1 MFEQDDI
8 DEFAE
13 LYFNG
18 DTPEKWAHCVDV
30 PANRFLTEME
40 WPENGQADF
49 KMKCKQFVRVYSRV
63 AAIMN
68 YEMKEWEKLFWY
80 LRFLIPCLKVNVAG
94 RDDMTDLLDNVDLNT
109 YGLRRTALNQPIEL
123 DSAETTLDPNKAA
136 MAGAGSVESEDDP
149 LEEIVK
155 IFNEGHFRGWD
166 ATPDDQKAKLVSF
179 AVSMAQ
185 NSDYKELVVGNQ
197 DPEAVKS
204 VSYRIIDEL
213 MTDKRKGDTSLY
225 TQYQKDADFRA
236 QFRHTIMRMAQ
247 AVEATPAETILKHV
261 SFTPS
266 VHKQQ

>member
-1 MFEQDDI
+1 
-8 DEFAE
+8 
-13 LYFNG
+13 
-18 DTPEKWAHCVDV
+18 
-30 PANRFLTEME
+30 
-40 WPENGQADF
+40 
-49 KMKCKQFVRVYSRV
+49 
-63 AAIMN
+63 
-68 YEMKEWEKLFWY
+68 
-80 LRFLIPCLKVNVAG
+80 
-94 RDDMTDLLDNVDLNT
+94 
-109 YGLRRTALNQPIEL
+109 
-123 DSAETTLDPNKAA
+123 
-136 MAGAGSVESEDDP
+136 
-149 LEEIVK
+149 
-155 IFNEGHFRGWD
+155 
-166 ATPDDQKAKLVSF
+166 
-179 AVSMAQ
+179 MAQ

>member
-1 MFEQDDI
+1 
-8 DEFAE
+8 
-13 LYFNG
+13 
-18 DTPEKWAHCVDV
+18 
-30 PANRFLTEME
+30 
-40 WPENGQADF
+40 
-49 KMKCKQFVRVYSRV
+49 MKCKQFVRVYSRV
-63 AAIMN
+63 AAIMSF
-68 YEMKEWEKLFWY
+68 EMKEWEKLFWY